1 MNNFLRTAALCGA
14 ASALLFAGCKKTAD
28 NTLNYK
34 SAINTY
40 YSAHPACLW
49 SQPKQFPVQA
59 ETSDTI
65 KSQTFDALLV
75 HGLLTRT
82 PGDKKKL
89 LGLVDKQVNNYDLSD
104 KGRSA
109 WTADTTQPGFGN
121 FCYGHR
127 SVSSI
132 DSATPN
138 NGQPGATS
146 TVNYRWTFDGAP
158 DWAKSAE
165 VQNVYPNV
173 RTNLAGNGTS
183 AKTLVD
189 TNDGW
194 QVQPSTGNSATAA
207 DGSVVE

>member
-1 MNNFLRTAALCGA
+1 MNKVLNTAVLCGA
-14 ASALLFAGCKKTAD
+14 AAMLLVSGCKKTAD
-28 NTLNYK
+28 NTVNYK

-49 SQPKQFPVQA
+49 SEPKQFPVQA
-59 ETSDTI
+59 ESSDTD
-65 KSQTFDALLV
+65 KTQKFDALFDQ
-75 HGLLTRT
+75 GLLTRT
-82 PGDKKKL
+82 AGDKKKL

-109 WTADTTQPGFGN
+109 WTADATQPGFGN

-132 DSATPN
+132 NSSTPN
-138 NGQPGATS
+138 NGEPGATT
-146 TVNYRWTFDGAP
+146 TVTYGWSFDGVA
-158 DWAKSAE
+158 DWAKAAE
-165 VQNVYPNV
+165 VQNVYPKV

-183 AKTLVD
+183 SKVLVD
-189 TNDGW
+189 TNNGW
-194 QVQPSTGNSATAA
+194 QLQPSSGNTVTPA

>member
-1 MNNFLRTAALCGA
+1 MNKILKTAALCGA
-14 ASALLFAGCKKTAD
+14 TSALLFAGCKKTAD
-28 NTLNYK
+28 NTINYK

-49 SQPKQFPVQA
+49 SQPKQFPVQT
-59 ETSDTI
+59 ETSDADKTQ
-65 KSQTFDALLV
+65 KFDALFDQ
-75 HGLLTRT
+75 GLLTRT
-82 PGDKKKL
+82 AGDKKKL

-104 KGRSA
+104 KGRST

-127 SVSSI
+127 SASDI

-138 NGQPGATS
+138 NGQPGATT

-165 VQNVYPNV
+165 VQNVYPSV
-173 RTNLAGNGTS
+173 RANLVGNGTS
-183 AKTLVD
+183 SKTLVD
-189 TNDGW
+189 TNNGW
-194 QVQPSTGNSATAA
+194 QVQPSTGNAAVAT
-207 DGSVVE
+207 DGTVVE